1 MKIIYEDKHI
11 VVVEKP
17 QNCPVQR
24 DQTKQRCLLDMVTD
38 YYEFTKGIDNPYLGL
53 VHRLDR
59 HTGGIVVFARTEQAT
74 RTLSALFAS
83 HALSKRYT
91 ALVEGKLEEGRGVL
105 VDYLVANNK
114 INKTEVVSKADPNAK
129 MAKLNYLVTDVFET
143 KEGLISELSIKLFT
157 GRQHQIRAQ
166 FSNLGHPI
174 VADEKY
180 GSKWPNATH
189 ISMALWATELKFSA
203 FGTNYHFNSTPPE
216 SGIWVIKHA

>member
-1 MKIIYEDKHI
+1 MKIIHEDKHI

-24 DQTKQRCLLDMVTD
+24 DQTKQRCLMEMVTD
-38 YYEFTKGIDNPYLGL
+38 YYEFSKGIDNPYLGL

-105 VDYLVANNK
+105 VDYLLTDPKV
-114 INKTEVVSKADPNAK
+114 NKTEIVSKNTDNAK

-143 KEGLISELSIKLFT
+143 NEGTITELSIKLFT

-166 FSNLGHPI
+166 FSHLGHPI
-174 VADEKY
+174 VADVKY
-180 GSKWPNATH
+180 GSKWPNAMHT
-189 ISMALWATELKFSA
+189 SMALWATELKFSA
-203 FGTNYHFNSTPPE
+203 FGTNYHFNSSPPIT
-216 SGIWVIKHA
+216 GIWAIKQG